1 MIKIKKIAG
10 VVSAVV
16 VTSVL
21 TVTAAHAEVDV
32 APITDLMT
40 DVASIGAAVMG
51 VLIAIA
57 GIKYIRR
64 AL

>member
-1 MIKIKKIAG
+1 MFKFKKIAG
-10 VVSAVV
+10 VLSSVA

-21 TVTAAHAEVDV
+21 TVTSAFAAVDV
-32 APITDLMT
+32 APISDLST
-40 DVASIGAAVMG
+40 GVASIGAAVMG

>member
-1 MIKIKKIAG
+1 MFKMKKIVG
-10 VVSAVV
+10 VVSAVA

-21 TVTAAHAEVDV
+21 TATSAFAQVDTQ
-32 APITDLMT
+32 AITDT
-40 DVASIGAAVMG
+40 VADVTTIGAAIMG

-57 GIKYIRR
+57 GIKYVRR

>member
-1 MIKIKKIAG
+1 MFKFKKIAVG
-10 VVSAVV
+10 ASAVL

-21 TVTAAHAEVDV
+21 TATSAFAEVDV
-32 APITDLMT
+32 TPISNLLT
-40 DVASIGAAVMG
+40 DVTAIGAAVMG

>member
-1 MIKIKKIAG
+1 MFKFKKIAG
-10 VVSAVV
+10 VASAVA

-21 TVTAAHAEVDV
+21 TATSAFAAVDV
-32 APITDLMT
+32 GPISDLVT
-40 DVASIGAAVMG
+40 DVGSIGAAIMG

>member
-1 MIKIKKIAG
+1 MFKFKKIAG
-10 VVSAVV
+10 VVVSVAAA
-16 VTSVL
+16 SVL
-21 TVTAAHAEVDV
+21 TATSAFAAVDV
-32 APITDLMT
+32 TPISDLST

-51 VLIAIA
+51 ILIAIA

>member
-1 MIKIKKIAG
+1 MLRIKKIVG
-10 VVSAVV
+10 VVSAVA

-21 TVTAAHAEVDV
+21 TVTAAHAAVDTG
-32 APITDLMT
+32 PIDDLLTDI
-40 DVASIGAAVMG
+40 ASIGTAVMG

>member
-1 MIKIKKIAG
+1 MFKIKKIAG
-10 VVSAVV
+10 VASAVA

-21 TVTAAHAEVDV
+21 TATSAFAAVDTG
-32 APITDLMT
+32 PISDLVT

-64 AL
+64 AI

>member
-1 MIKIKKIAG
+1 MFNFKKIAG
-10 VVSAVV
+10 VASAVA

-21 TVTAAHAEVDV
+21 TATSAFAAVDV
-32 APITDLMT
+32 APISDLSA

>member
-1 MIKIKKIAG
+1 MFNFKIIAG
-10 VVSAVV
+10 AVSAVA

-21 TVTAAHAEVDV
+21 TATSAFADVDV
-32 APITDLMT
+32 APITNLLS
-40 DVASIGAAVMG
+40 DVTAIGAAVMG